1 MPRGKKSDQSATADM
16 SGNESAASQHSQRHT
31 RNHPVGL
38 LAYVPVNQL
47 NQHLRDRREA
57 SQLSVVEE
65 RAHVEADDNDQA
77 VPQDEPTEELSK
89 SDRMVPISDA
99 LVVKRDTVKL
109 DRPQSTIPRPTPIID
124 LMPTPPH
131 LKSRTTAFTNRPVFE
146 LGTSPISKK
155 EEDPITIAPAKESSD
170 SVLNRILSSLERQ
183 SGSLEKMSVSIDQQS
198 KSLEHLTIRVDA
210 IEERRSQRSSRSHSR
225 ASGRGETK
233 QENDVP
239 AQALESAL
247 LNSRE

>member
-1 MPRGKKSDQSATADM
+1 MPRGKKSDQSAIADM
-16 SGNESAASQHSQRHT
+16 SGNESAASQQSQRHT

-65 RAHVEADDNDQA
+65 RAHIEADDNDQA

-89 SDRMVPISDA
+89 SDRMVPISDT

-131 LKSRTTAFTNRPVFE
+131 LKSRTTGPQFVTPPGQRNPSLWDKVWDVFDINETPYPKPGSFEKRSHPTPIKNEHPGKRRNTNPDDAFTSRPVFE
-146 LGTSPISKK
+146 LGTSPTSKK

-170 SVLNRILSSLERQ
+170 SVLNRILSSLER
-183 SGSLEKMSVSIDQQS
+183 
-198 KSLEHLTIRVDA
+198 
-210 IEERRSQRSSRSHSR
+210 
-225 ASGRGETK
+225 
-233 QENDVP
+233 
-239 AQALESAL
+239 
-247 LNSRE
+247 